1 MVCYLSVVNP
11 EELIYSG
18 IINKIQ
24 VSGDKGEFGV
34 YPGHLQLL
42 SCLKAGILYIL
53 DENNNVYYIYLS
65 GGIIEIQP
73 QRINILTNIFF
84 KISKLD
90 KKSILM
96 IENDIKKKLENSFI
110 VNKKRLLKELP
121 YELKKLYS
129 NKTFMKIN

>member
-90 KKSILM
+90 EKSILI